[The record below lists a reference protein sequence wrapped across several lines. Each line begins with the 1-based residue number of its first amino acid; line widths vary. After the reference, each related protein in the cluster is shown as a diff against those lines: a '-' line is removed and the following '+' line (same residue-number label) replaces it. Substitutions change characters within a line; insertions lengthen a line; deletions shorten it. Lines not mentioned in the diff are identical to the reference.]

1 MRDELEVEMET
12 ILYSCGSVFENIDA
26 GEEDNSVLTN
36 IHVRANL
43 NCRSQMGSKLCVFTV
58 AQLKILWKGMDSIHT
73 VKIVPQRTGL
83 TGVGR
88 HSLLKI
94 ELYIQYTYCKYL

>member
-43 NCRSQMGSKLCVFTV
+43 NCRSQREKTYYSAGFETICIHCGTV
-58 AQLKILWKGMDSIHT
+58 ENLVERDGFY
-73 VKIVPQRTGL
+73 P
-83 TGVGR
+83 
-88 HSLLKI
+88 
-94 ELYIQYTYCKYL
+94 YCEDCTTEDRVNRRGKAFAAKD